1 MLIRLEANRPEFK
14 PIHFKPGFNAVVADR
29 DAEATE
35 QDSRNAR
42 GKSTILKF
50 INWVLAGNRPAS
62 LVPLAEE
69 GWAVSLTLEMFGGQ
83 VTATRE
89 LAGGSRLQIVADE
102 GSLPALQPYLTEGS
116 ISLED
121 WKEVLGL
128 ALFRLE
134 PHQEAGASLSVRT
147 LLSYVVRTDTPNDPL
162 KTISQQSATSSR
174 MHVSFLMGLDWRPVR
189 ELARIKIGL
198 DQLSAITAATR
209 DGLIT
214 SLRPESELLLERAS
228 LRSEAD
234 EWHTRISGFRV
245 LEDPEGLVTRANAL
259 TKEISSL
266 RDDAV
271 TDHQMRDLYKSSLA
285 DDGTEGT
292 DSAAV
297 VAALF
302 EVSGLVLADGFKRRM
317 DEVEAFHLS
326 LLSNRRD
333 FLSSEIT
340 AIDAR
345 STERNLLLESL
356 SQRREAAMQ
365 SLRAGGALEELLAM
379 QSELAA
385 IEARVA
391 AVDEQVE
398 QARELESKRDELKLE
413 KAQERASANEVLAK
427 SRGKLDDIGERFGSK
442 MKRLYGKDAVLT
454 VGVDDGGFKFG
465 LKVTGAG
472 STGVNRATL
481 FCFDLTML
489 EEGIRT
495 AHHPDFLIHDST
507 VFDGVDP
514 RQRAGTLHFAQEM
527 VEATGGQYI
536 CTINS
541 NDIPDDVRQ
550 EAWFREGIVRTVLD
564 TEPHGAIGVSF

>member
-1 MLIRLEANRPEFK
+1 MLVRLEANRPEFK
-14 PIHFKPGFNAVVADR
+14 PIQFKPGFNAIVADR
-29 DAEATE
+29 DDAATE

-62 LVPLAEE
+62 LVPLAED
-69 GWAVSLTLEMFGGQ
+69 GWSISLTLEMFGGQ
-83 VTATRE
+83 VKASRD
-89 LAGGSRLQIVADE
+89 LSGGSRLQIVADE
-102 GSLPALQPYLTEGS
+102 VALPALQPYLSQGT

-128 ALFRLE
+128 ALFRLDPLQE
-134 PHQEAGASLSVRT
+134 PIGALSVRT
-147 LLSYVVRTDTPNDPL
+147 LLSYVVRTDTPSDPL

-189 ELARIKIGL
+189 ELARIKTGL

-228 LRSEAD
+228 LRGEAD
-234 EWHTRISGFRV
+234 EWHARIENFRV
-245 LEDPEGLVTRANAL
+245 LEDPEGLVERANAL

-266 RDDAV
+266 RDEAV
-271 TDHQMRDLYKSSLA
+271 TDSQMRDLYNSSLA
-285 DDGTEGT
+285 EGDDGQ
-292 DSAAV
+292 DSADV
-297 VAALF
+297 VATLF
-302 EVSGLVLADGFKRRM
+302 EASGLVLAEGFKRRM
-317 DEVEAFHLS
+317 DEVEAFHSS
-326 LLSNRRD
+326 LIANRRV
-333 FLSSEIT
+333 FLSSEIRE
-340 AIDAR
+340 IDER
-345 STERNLLLESL
+345 SRERNVLLQSL
-356 SQRREAAMQ
+356 TRRRDSAMQ
-365 SLRAGGALEELLAM
+365 ALRAGGALEELLAI
-379 QSELAA
+379 QSELAE
-385 IEARVA
+385 IEARIA
-391 AVDEQVE
+391 AVDEQIG
-398 QARELESKRDELKLE
+398 QARELESKRGELKLE
-413 KAQERASANEVLAK
+413 KAQERAVASEILSQ
-427 SRGKLDDIGERFGSK
+427 SRTKLDDIGERFGSK

-454 VGVDDGGFKFG
+454 VAVDDGGFKFG

-472 STGVNRATL
+472 STGVNRATM

-489 EEGIRT
+489 EEGILT
-495 AHHPDFLIHDST
+495 SHHPDFLIHDST

-514 RQRAGTLHFAQEM
+514 RQRAGTLKFTQEM
-527 VEATGGQYI
+527 VEVTGGQYI

-550 EAWFREGIVRTVLD
+550 EPWFTSGIVRTVLD

>member
-1 MLIRLEANRPEFK
+1 MLIRLEANRTEFK
-14 PIHFKPGFNAVVADR
+14 PIDFKPGFNAIVADR
-29 DAEATE
+29 DAEATD

-50 INWVLAGNRPAS
+50 INWVLAGSRPAS
-62 LVPLAEE
+62 LVPLAED
-69 GWAVSLTLEMFGGQ
+69 GWSISLTLEMFGGR
-83 VTATRE
+83 VKATRD
-89 LAGGSRLQIVADE
+89 LSGGSRIQIVPDE
-102 GSLPALQPYLTEGS
+102 ASLPALQPYLREGT

-134 PHQEAGASLSVRT
+134 PQLETNGGLSVRT

-189 ELARIKIGL
+189 ELARIKVGL

-228 LRSEAD
+228 LRSEAN

-245 LEDPEGLVTRANAL
+245 LEDPQGLVERANAL
-259 TKEISSL
+259 TKEISAL
-266 RDDAV
+266 RDEAV
-271 TDHQMRDLYKSSLA
+271 TDGQMRDLYDSSLTDHHA
-285 DDGTEGT
+285 TEME
-292 DSAAV
+292 SAAV
-297 VAALF
+297 VASLF
-302 EVSGLVLADGFKRRM
+302 EVSGLILADGFKRRM
-317 DEVEAFHLS
+317 DEVEAFHSS
-326 LLSNRRD
+326 LLSNRRA
-333 FLSSEIT
+333 FLSSEIRE
-340 AIDAR
+340 IDER
-345 STERNLLLESL
+345 STERDIRVQSL
-356 SQRREAAMQ
+356 SRRRESAMQ

-379 QSELAA
+379 QSELAG

-391 AVDEQVE
+391 AVDEQIE
-398 QARELESKRDELKLE
+398 QARQLESKRDELKLE
-413 KAQERASANEVLAK
+413 KAQERAAAGEVLSQ
-427 SRGKLDDIGERFGSK
+427 SRSKLDAIGERFGSK

-454 VGVDDGGFKFG
+454 VAVDDGGFKFA

-472 STGVNRATL
+472 STGVNRATM

-489 EEGIRT
+489 EEGIQT

-514 RQRAGTLHFAQEM
+514 RQRAGTLQFAQEM
-527 VEATGGQYI
+527 VEATRGQYI

-550 EAWFREGIVRTVLD
+550 EDWFRRGIVRTVLD

>member
-1 MLIRLEANRPEFK
+1 MA
-14 PIHFKPGFNAVVADR
+14 GFNAIVADR
-29 DAEATE
+29 DDAATE

-62 LVPLAEE
+62 LVPLAED
-69 GWAVSLTLEMFGGQ
+69 GWSISLTLEMFGGQ
-83 VTATRE
+83 VKASRD
-89 LAGGSRLQIVADE
+89 LSGGSRLQIVADE
-102 GSLPALQPYLTEGS
+102 VALPALQPYLSQGT

-128 ALFRLE
+128 ALFRLDPLQE
-134 PHQEAGASLSVRT
+134 PIGALSVRT
-147 LLSYVVRTDTPNDPL
+147 LLSYVVRTDTPSDPL

-189 ELARIKIGL
+189 ELARIKTGL

-228 LRSEAD
+228 LRGEAD
-234 EWHTRISGFRV
+234 EWHARIENFRV
-245 LEDPEGLVTRANAL
+245 LEDPEGLVERANAL

-266 RDDAV
+266 RDEAV
-271 TDHQMRDLYKSSLA
+271 TDSQMRDLYNSSLA
-285 DDGTEGT
+285 EGDDGQ
-292 DSAAV
+292 DSADV
-297 VAALF
+297 VATLF
-302 EVSGLVLADGFKRRM
+302 EASGLVLAEGFKRRM
-317 DEVEAFHLS
+317 DEVEAFHSS
-326 LLSNRRD
+326 LIANRRV
-333 FLSSEIT
+333 FLSSEIRE
-340 AIDAR
+340 IDER
-345 STERNLLLESL
+345 SRERNVLLQSL
-356 SQRREAAMQ
+356 TRRRDSAMQ
-365 SLRAGGALEELLAM
+365 ALRAGGALEELLAI
-379 QSELAA
+379 QSELAE
-385 IEARVA
+385 IEARIA
-391 AVDEQVE
+391 AVDEQIG
-398 QARELESKRDELKLE
+398 QARELESKRGELKLE
-413 KAQERASANEVLAK
+413 KAQERAVASEILSQ
-427 SRGKLDDIGERFGSK
+427 SRTKLDDIGERFGSK

-454 VGVDDGGFKFG
+454 VAVDDGGFKFG

-472 STGVNRATL
+472 STGVNRATM

-489 EEGIRT
+489 EEGILT
-495 AHHPDFLIHDST
+495 SHHPDFLIHDST

-514 RQRAGTLHFAQEM
+514 RQRAGTLKFTQEM
-527 VEATGGQYI
+527 VEVTGGQYI

-550 EAWFREGIVRTVLD
+550 EPWFTSGIVRTVLD

>member
-1 MLIRLEANRPEFK
+1 MLIRLETNRPEFK
-14 PIHFKPGFNAVVADR
+14 PIDFKPGFNAIVADR
-29 DAEATE
+29 DAAATE

-50 INWVLAGNRPAS
+50 INWVLAGNRPTS
-62 LVPLAEE
+62 LVPLADD
-69 GWAVSLTLEMFGGQ
+69 GWSISLTLEMFGGR
-83 VTATRE
+83 VKATRD
-89 LAGGSRLQIVADE
+89 LSGGSRLQIVADE
-102 GSLPALQPYLTEGS
+102 ASLPALQPYLSEGT

-134 PHQEAGASLSVRT
+134 PELETNAGLSVRT

-174 MHVSFLMGLDWRPVR
+174 MHVAFLMGLDWRPVLQ
-189 ELARIKIGL
+189 LARIKTGL

-228 LRSEAD
+228 LRGEAD
-234 EWHTRISGFRV
+234 EWHTRIGGFRV
-245 LEDPEGLVTRANAL
+245 LEDPQGLVERANTL

-266 RDDAV
+266 RDEAV
-271 TDHQMRDLYKSSLA
+271 TDRQMRDLYDSSLA
-285 DDGTEGT
+285 DDGTEEIN
-292 DSAAV
+292 SAAV
-297 VAALF
+297 VATLF
-302 EVSGLVLADGFKRRM
+302 EVSGLILADGFKRRM
-317 DEVEAFHLS
+317 DEVEAFHSS
-326 LLSNRRD
+326 LLSNRRA
-333 FLSSEIT
+333 FLAAEIGE
-340 AIDAR
+340 IDDR
-345 STERNLLLESL
+345 SAERNVRLQTL
-356 SQRREAAMQ
+356 SQRRESAMQ
-365 SLRAGGALEELLAM
+365 SLRAGGALEELLVM
-379 QSELAA
+379 QSELAD
-385 IEARVA
+385 IEARIA
-391 AVDEQVE
+391 AVDEQIE

-413 KAQERASANEVLAK
+413 KAQKRAAAGEVLSQ
-427 SRGKLDDIGERFGSK
+427 SRSKLDDIGERFGSK

-454 VGVDDGGFKFG
+454 VAVDDGGFKFG

-472 STGVNRATL
+472 STGVNRATM

-489 EEGIRT
+489 EEGIQT

-527 VEATGGQYI
+527 VEATRGQYI

-541 NDIPDDVRQ
+541 NDIPDDVRH
-550 EAWFREGIVRTVLD
+550 EAWFSSGIVRTVLD